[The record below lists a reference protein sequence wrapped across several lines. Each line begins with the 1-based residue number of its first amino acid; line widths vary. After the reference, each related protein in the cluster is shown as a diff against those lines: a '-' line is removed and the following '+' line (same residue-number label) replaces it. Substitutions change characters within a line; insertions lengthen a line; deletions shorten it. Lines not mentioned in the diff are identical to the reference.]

1 MTGATVTCS
10 RSRQRAARKRETV
23 SAPPSTSILRIPA
36 TRQRTDD
43 GRRLDI
49 SLMCRQSDDLD
60 TRRRRAARPF
70 GRDQQP
76 TNAIVGEHPGVG
88 SETPPRI
95 NDGAHRLRTRDLP
108 DRQLRIVGDGRSNTD
123 DDDVDQRTQP
133 MKVLDTGWTINILR
147 MARSCRDPT
156 VKRLAELAHDHQII
170 HGSLAQGT
178 EQICPNLR
186 KRLLSV
192 TK

>member
-1 MTGATVTCS
+1 MADGSIFPSCAGRATISTPGGGV
-10 RSRQRAARKRETV
+10 QHV
-23 SAPPSTSILRIPA
+23 PSAS
-36 TRQRTDD
+36 
-43 GRRLDI
+43 
-49 SLMCRQSDDLD
+49 
-60 TRRRRAARPF
+60 
-70 GRDQQP
+70 DQQP

-95 NDGAHRLRTRDLP
+95 NHRAHRLRTRDPP
-108 DRQLRIVGDGRSNTD
+108 DRQLRIVSDGCSDSD

-133 MKVLDTGWTINILR
+133 MKVLDTRRAINILR
-147 MARSCRDPT
+147 MAGSCRDPT

-170 HGSLAQGT
+170 YGSVAQGT
-178 EQICPNLR
+178 EQICPNLG